1 MPGFHPAHQK
11 NKIQKSHKKITEK
24 FPIIFQKNFRKMA
37 QQKWKFPNWK
47 ITVLHFNVWKYKF
60 VTVKFI
66 SIIFQFLCATFSFH
80 QIGPVVPGS
89 CGCTGRPAVF
99 NLQYFPSAQLFPSSV
114 LLKWILSFP
123 YPPITIQRKL
133 SLKIAPVVLRY
144 SHLTTE
150 LVLSHLPG
158 FHLSK

>member
-1 MPGFHPAHQK
+1 MKSKNLTKKSQK
-11 NKIQKSHKKITEK
+11 NSPSFFK
-24 FPIIFQKNFRKMA
+24 KNFRKMA

-47 ITVLHFNVWKYKF
+47 ITVLHFNVWKHKF
-60 VTVKFI
+60 VIIKFI
-66 SIIFQFLCATFSFH
+66 SIIFQILCATFSFH
-80 QIGPVVPGS
+80 QIGKVVPGS
-89 CGCTGRPAVF
+89 YGCTGRPAVI

-150 LVLSHLPG
+150 LVLFYLPG